1 MDMNG
6 NGLLSLAEIDKGVR
20 DEIKV
25 QELFDAKP
33 AIIRAF
39 VFAKNYC
46 PAKDRGS
53 KAKNNKY
60 ADDYIEKNEFRVF
73 LVALR

>member
-6 NGLLSLAEIDKGVR
+6 NGLLSLAEIDKGIR
-20 DEIKV
+20 DTIKV
-25 QELFDAKP
+25 EQLFDAKP

-39 VFAKNYC
+39 MFAKDYS
-46 PAKDRGS
+46 PAS
-53 KAKNNKY
+53 KRSKKNKH